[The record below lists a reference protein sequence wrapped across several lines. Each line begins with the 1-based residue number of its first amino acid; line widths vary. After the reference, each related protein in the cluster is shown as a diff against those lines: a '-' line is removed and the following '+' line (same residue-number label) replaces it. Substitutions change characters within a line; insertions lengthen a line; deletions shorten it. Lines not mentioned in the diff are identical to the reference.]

1 MIFSCFGN
9 CFAAL
14 LFFFNGFGEPSADL
28 TRMVGYIHFLV
39 WDSLRM
45 HSKQQNSQWEIHEY
59 IDLLNFVCLNAFI
72 ACSILYF

>member
-1 MIFSCFGN
+1 MRFSCFGH
-9 CFAAL
+9 CFATWP
-14 LFFFNGFGEPSADL
+14 FFFNGLGEPNSFGLWD
-28 TRMVGYIHFLV
+28 TSIFYV

>member
-1 MIFSCFGN
+1 MRFSCFGH
-9 CFAAL
+9 CFATWP
-14 LFFFNGFGEPSADL
+14 FFFNGLGEPNSFGFG
-28 TRMVGYIHFLV
+28 VYILSFSCGL
-39 WDSLRM
+39 WALRM